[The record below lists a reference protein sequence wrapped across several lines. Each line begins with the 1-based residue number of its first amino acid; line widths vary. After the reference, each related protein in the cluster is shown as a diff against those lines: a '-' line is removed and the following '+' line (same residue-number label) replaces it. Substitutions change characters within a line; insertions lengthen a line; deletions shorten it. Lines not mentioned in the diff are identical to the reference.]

1 MASNTKFM
9 MLSLLNLY
17 LTYQEVKNGKVVPRI
32 RSNLT
37 RRIRAEIEQT
47 KHKQKTST
55 ISSTPTDITQVQ
67 NQQEQLTQ
75 VQANKPN
82 LKRTLNNA
90 RPVRARRRTK
100 KSKDNDNTEKKPRV
114 RRWAIRPT
122 NRYRVIDNYH
132 RKVFGNIKLMSQEQ
146 FFVHTRMTKTMF
158 DWLLSIAK
166 SSLIKKAQR
175 VFAQERLAITLNYLA
190 YGTPLQSLAY
200 KHKLGKSTIREVVL
214 STCTVLWNLL
224 SPIYLCEPTTSQYAD
239 IADEFKSKW
248 NVPNCVGAIDGKH
261 VSHRHRIMNK
271 DKNNIDMLIMGACDA
286 KYKFTAVSVESFN
299 NQSEE
304 ELLKLSPF
312 GSALLSENL
321 PLPASKPLF
330 PTSASFPHY
339 FIANTSLSLRKNIM
353 RPYEETYLEAE
364 KHIFNYKITT
374 ACSAIENTFGVLT
387 ARWRVLSTTIEFLQ
401 ENCKT
406 IILACIVLHN
416 YIMTNDEDQ
425 LYCPAN
431 FVDRKEDD
439 GTVIPGEWRNELKH
453 NGDKPLRSM
462 VASTRSRSSYEAK
475 NLRDILA
482 NYIANET
489 INYEIELL
497 Q

>member
-17 LTYQEVKNGKVVPRI
+17 LTYREVKNGKVVPRN
-32 RSNLT
+32 RRNLR
-37 RRIRAEIEQT
+37 RRIKAEIEQS
-47 KHKQKTST
+47 KYKQTNST
-55 ISSTPTDITQVQ
+55 ISSFPTNTTQLP
-67 NQQEQLTQ
+67 NQQDQLRP
-75 VQANKPN
+75 VQTNKPN

-90 RPVRARRRTK
+90 RPVKARRRIK
-100 KSKDNDNTEKKPRV
+100 KDEDNAKTEKKPRI

-132 RKVFGNIKLMSQEQ
+132 RKVFGNIKSMSQEQ
-146 FFVHTRMTKTMF
+146 FFVHTRMTKPMF

-190 YGTPLQSLAY
+190 YGTSLQSLAY

-239 IADEFKSKW
+239 IADEFNSKW
-248 NVPNCVGAIDGKH
+248 NMPNCVGAIDGKH
-261 VSHRHRIMNK
+261 VSHRHRIMKK
-271 DKNNIDMLIMGACDA
+271 DTHNINMLIIGACDA

-304 ELLKLSPF
+304 ELLKLSAF
-312 GSALLSENL
+312 GNALLSGNL
-321 PLPASKPLF
+321 SLPASKPLY
-330 PTSASFPHY
+330 PSSAAFPHY
-339 FIANTSLSLRKNIM
+339 FITHSLLSLRKHIM
-353 RPYEETYLEAE
+353 RPYKGTCLKAE
-364 KHIFNYKITT
+364 NHIFNHKITN
-374 ACSAIENTFGVLT
+374 AYSAIENTFGVLT

-425 LYCPAN
+425 LYCPEN
-431 FVDRKEDD
+431 FVDRVEDD
-439 GTVIPGEWRNELKH
+439 GTVVLGEWRKELKY
-453 NGDKPLRSM
+453 NGDKPLRS
-462 VASTRSRSSYEAK
+462 VVFNTRSRPSYEAI

-489 INYEIELL
+489 VHYEIEIL
-497 Q
+497 